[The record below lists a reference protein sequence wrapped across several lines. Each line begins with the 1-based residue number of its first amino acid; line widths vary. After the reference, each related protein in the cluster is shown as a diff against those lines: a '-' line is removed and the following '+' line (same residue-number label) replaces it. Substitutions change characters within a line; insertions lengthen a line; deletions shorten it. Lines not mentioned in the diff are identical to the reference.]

1 MSKIFQYLRKIDKPT
16 IDSDILEVPFPFMKE
31 RDLLALLQLDPEILD
46 TNLIQ
51 KINDYLEAYNYQIQD
66 FVETVCQKLEKQV
79 KDREYS
85 NSSSL
90 NVKARE
96 EDPLE
101 IESNNNSEMDEDGN
115 DLENFL
121 AIGQRKMAYTK
132 EDQYIMWGGDW
143 SSYIVPLIG
152 TDLPCLKKPD
162 KEIIELS
169 STFGEE
175 ILPEMTA
182 MHLSQ
187 KELTLDYG
195 LKEEEQRSL
204 NLARKARDAKEMKLY
219 ATGIKRRIKKMK
231 DKEIEQMWELDLQR
245 FTTNQKHLNN
255 ESWSLSKT
263 LKTFSSYPWKSHQDL
278 YKLVKNNRQQTKG
291 SEIVSARVYK
301 PSKDQKI
308 PVNTEVFLSK
318 CYGTSGLLSSTSVTG
333 KWEDEYKTEYLKKA
347 LDSKVSNELWENWYI
362 KTMK

>member
-1 MSKIFQYLRKIDKPT
+1 MCPVLTALNPRLVSFVSNYFFYRLKFLNPGEMSKIFQYLRKIDKPT

-132 EDQYIMWGGDW
+132 EDQYIMWGGD
-143 SSYIVPLIG
+143 
-152 TDLPCLKKPD
+152 
-162 KEIIELS
+162 
-169 STFGEE
+169 
-175 ILPEMTA
+175 
-182 MHLSQ
+182 
-187 KELTLDYG
+187 
-195 LKEEEQRSL
+195 
-204 NLARKARDAKEMKLY
+204 
-219 ATGIKRRIKKMK
+219 
-231 DKEIEQMWELDLQR
+231 
-245 FTTNQKHLNN
+245 
-255 ESWSLSKT
+255 
-263 LKTFSSYPWKSHQDL
+263 
-278 YKLVKNNRQQTKG
+278 
-291 SEIVSARVYK
+291 
-301 PSKDQKI
+301 
-308 PVNTEVFLSK
+308 
-318 CYGTSGLLSSTSVTG
+318 
-333 KWEDEYKTEYLKKA
+333 
-347 LDSKVSNELWENWYI
+347 
-362 KTMK
+362 